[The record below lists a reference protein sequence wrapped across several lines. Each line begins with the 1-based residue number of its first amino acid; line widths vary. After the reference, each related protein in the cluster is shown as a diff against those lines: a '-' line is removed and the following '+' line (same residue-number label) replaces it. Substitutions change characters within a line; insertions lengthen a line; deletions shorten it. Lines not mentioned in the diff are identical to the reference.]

1 MDTRIEKQV
10 AITMLVTLVDEND
23 GEIVINTDAVRRAF
37 NDENDTVQFE
47 MTDGTIQLLSDTDAE
62 ILDEAVRKWKS
73 DYPEDF
79 DMIMSEIER
88 NEYDITTN

>member
-23 GEIVINTDAVRRAF
+23 GEIEINTDAVRRAF

-79 DMIMSEIER
+79 EMIMSEIER
-88 NEYDITTN
+88 NEYDIITN

>member
-1 MDTRIEKQV
+1 MDARMKMQA
-10 AITMLVTLVDEND
+10 AIFTIVTLVDEND
-23 GEIVINTDAVRRAF
+23 GEIEINTDAVRRAF
-37 NDENDTVQFE
+37 NDENDIVKFE
-47 MTDGTIQLLSDTDAE
+47 MTDGTIQLLSDTDAD

-79 DMIMSEIER
+79 DMIMSEIRR

>member
-1 MDTRIEKQV
+1 MDARLKKQA
-10 AITMLVTLVDEND
+10 AISMLVTLVDENE
-23 GEIVINTDAVRRAF
+23 GEIDINTDAVRRAF
-37 NDENDTVQFE
+37 NDENDIVKFE

-73 DYPEDF
+73 DYPDDF
-79 DMIMSEIER
+79 DMIMSEIRR

>member
-1 MDTRIEKQV
+1 MDARMKKQA
-10 AITMLVTLVDEND
+10 AIFTIVTLVDEND
-23 GEIVINTDAVRRAF
+23 GEIEINTHAVRRAF

-47 MTDGTIQLLSDTDAE
+47 MTDGTIQLLSDTDAD
-62 ILDEAVRKWKS
+62 ILDESVRKWKS

-79 DMIMSEIER
+79 EMIMSEIQR